1 MTLYTLIPTI
11 MAALHRITNG
21 NITLEHRTSW
31 ATSGLLQNY
40 YTISKYITTPEQHQV
55 NNIGKFKK
63 PDYAVE
69 TLDENNELYHVLYL
83 EVKSLVNSNFN
94 SILDQLYDSIL
105 DVVDVQGIFFC
116 LCYGYEGN

>member
-1 MTLYTLIPTI
+1 
-11 MAALHRITNG
+11 MAALHRITYG

-31 ATSGLLQNY
+31 ATSGLFQNY
-40 YTISKYITTPEQHQV
+40 YPISKYITTPEQHQV

-69 TLDENNELYHVLYL
+69 TLDENNEFYHVLYL

-105 DVVDVQGIFFC
+105 DVVDMQGDLF
-116 LCYGYEGN
+116 LSLLWLWRELK